1 MVKVWNQDEFHLPVI
16 NHTKQVH
23 SYWSSCIQKRQSN
36 HWVNGMVTHQIEL
49 ETDGFTIKLNETVA
63 YYNGDVEG

>member
-1 MVKVWNQDEFHLPVI
+1 
-16 NHTKQVH
+16 
-23 SYWSSCIQKRQSN
+23 
-36 HWVNGMVTHQIEL
+36 MVTHQIEL